1 MVGRRVH
8 DARVN
13 RCDFACLP
21 IVKAALKR
29 KVDATQT
36 EAAQALAL
44 AKDSALS
51 AETAVLSGNLPEIN
65 VAGVLST
72 WLALES
78 PNTDVRLAS
87 EAAYSEQVAY
97 AAHLGLPA
105 IILPS
110 IGHNSVNTWRHV
122 HQTLL
127 SVQSMQVWVRVPL
140 SDASGEDTW
149 QWWDRLRTACEH
161 NTLLGVLL
169 ELTSDVPEEQ
179 ALARWMGE
187 PVRALSVSTD
197 VFLTNKMGQ
206 PVLSKAH
213 QRIFKRF
220 MPYRIQMVVHGELP
234 VAGSGEINRHLRYV
248 HHLWSTQTPPTQ
260 QDEWERP
267 YLDYLQAPL
276 QPLQDNLE
284 NATYQV
290 FEKDPVKY
298 VQYEEAVYQALMEKY
313 KDVEGP
319 CVMVVGA
326 GRGPLVLASLRASAR
341 AKKPIQMYAVEK
353 NPNAVVYLNQLKAAQ
368 GWGDEVCIVG
378 TDMRVW
384 KAPRR
389 ADILVSELLGSFGGA
404 PASDV
409 VVAMHCT
416 RCFISC

>member
-1 MVGRRVH
+1 MH
-8 DARVN
+8 DARAN

-21 IVKAALKR
+21 LVKPTLPEGASS
-29 KVDATQT
+29 T
-36 EAAQALAL
+36 EGMSTRAV
-44 AKDSALS
+44 AKASVLS
-51 AETAVLSGNLPEIN
+51 AATVVLSGNLPEIN

-72 WLALES
+72 WLAMDSPES
-78 PNTDVRLAS
+78 DLRLMS
-87 EAAYSEQVAY
+87 ESAYSEQVAY

-105 IILPS
+105 IIMPS
-110 IGHNSVNTWRHV
+110 TGMNTVNAWRHV

-127 SVQSMQVWVRVPL
+127 GVQSMQVWIRVPL

-149 QWWDRLRTACEH
+149 QWWDRFRTACEH
-161 NTLLGVLL
+161 NTLLGVML
-169 ELTSDVPEEQ
+169 ELSSDVPEEE

-213 QRIFKRF
+213 QRIVKRF
-220 MPYRIQMVVHGELP
+220 MPYRPQIVIHGELP
-234 VAGSGEINRHLRYV
+234 AAGSGEVNRHLRYL

-298 VQYEEAVYQALMEKY
+298 VQYEEAVCEF
-313 KDVEGP
+313 
-319 CVMVVGA
+319 
-326 GRGPLVLASLRASAR
+326 S
-341 AKKPIQMYAVEK
+341 
-353 NPNAVVYLNQLKAAQ
+353 
-368 GWGDEVCIVG
+368 
-378 TDMRVW
+378 
-384 KAPRR
+384 
-389 ADILVSELLGSFGGA
+389 
-404 PASDV
+404 
-409 VVAMHCT
+409 
-416 RCFISC
+416 